1 MARVVE
7 GAPTSLRDAD
17 ERVDSMGRPFSTLH
31 VLLATIKKSLVA
43 IAERRPDRAIRCEA
57 LSDAAIER
65 AGCELHRALLD
76 PRREFHTHD
85 HVLGLVDD
93 CDPIQT
99 LAALYHDLVYVNV
112 DALRDPRI
120 MAILARYID
129 VDGSRYR
136 VRADADT
143 TDVGREALAVFDVR
157 PGQELTPYSGLNEL
171 SSALVF
177 ASDLGRGLTAEERT
191 SVIACIEATIPF
203 RENPAEALSHR
214 IGRLGFDKPVVA
226 AITERAVQLA
236 NKDVE
241 NFAEEDAARFLDN
254 TWRLLPETNPALNV
268 PGVTRVGEYRAALQ
282 KMEAFLSALP
292 PDRVFHAWG
301 REPHKSVHAARVA
314 RAASNIAT
322 AVAYLRAKLFSSG
335 VLEAIVLES
344 GGDVPLEYVMGA
356 LPIAGKLPYA
366 RLERFLPAVAK
377 PAPVEPTLLRLLVSG
392 RASASSFDTPSSPLA
407 AFLAKNVG
415 DRGIADGFARL
426 QRMWRGELAP
436 FDALAPIALPA
447 AKIAEAAANV
457 AIMREHQLRD
467 LAARLRASAR
477 GDRGLE
483 KRRSVTPAPRPRS
496 VAPASR
502 GGSEPPSPSASR
514 SRK

>member
-1 MARVVE
+1 MARVVDA
-7 GAPTSLRDAD
+7 APSSLRDAD

-43 IAERRPDRAIRCEA
+43 IAERRPDRAVRCQA

-85 HVLGLVDD
+85 HVLGLVDN

-120 MAILARYID
+120 MTILAQYIE
-129 VDGSRYR
+129 VDGARYR
-136 VRADADT
+136 VRDDADAS
-143 TDVGREALAVFDVR
+143 DVGREALAVFDVR

-191 SVIACIEATIPF
+191 GVLACIEATIPF
-203 RENPAEALSHR
+203 REDPAEALSHR

-254 TWRLLPETNPALNV
+254 TWRLLPETNPALHM

-282 KMEAFLSALP
+282 KMEAFLSKLP
-292 PDRVFHAWG
+292 PERVFHAWG
-301 REPHKSVHAARVA
+301 REPHRTVHATRVA
-314 RAASNIAT
+314 RATSNIAT
-322 AVAYLRAKLFSSG
+322 AVAYLRAKLFSSS
-335 VLEAIVLES
+335 VLEAIVLET

-377 PAPVEPTLLRLLVSG
+377 PAPVEPMLLRLLVTG

-415 DRGIADGFARL
+415 DRGIADGFARA
-426 QRMWRGELAP
+426 QRMWRGELSP
-436 FDALAPIALPA
+436 FDALTPIALPA
-447 AKIAEAAANV
+447 ARIAEAASNV
-457 AIMREHQLRD
+457 AIMREEQLRG
-467 LAARLRASAR
+467 LAARLRECAR
-477 GDRGLE
+477 VERGPE
-483 KRRSVTPAPRPRS
+483 RKRSLTPPPRSRSSTPAPHR
-496 VAPASR
+496 
-502 GGSEPPSPSASR
+502 GSEPPTR
-514 SRK
+514 RK